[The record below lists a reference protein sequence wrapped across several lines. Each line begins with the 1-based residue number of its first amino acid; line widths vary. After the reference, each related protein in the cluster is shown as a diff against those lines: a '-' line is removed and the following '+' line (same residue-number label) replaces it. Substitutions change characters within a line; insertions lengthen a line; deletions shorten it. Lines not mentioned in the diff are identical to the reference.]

1 MFDFANNGKFVIV
14 DSLLLCYDQVS
25 LPFDHL
31 KCCQTTFQL
40 YIIPKESIKIKKYYG
55 NPMREIETINTCD
68 QI

>member
-25 LPFDHL
+25 LSFDHL

-40 YIIPKESIKIKKYYG
+40 YIIPKESIKIKRHRKSS
-55 NPMREIETINTCD
+55 MET
-68 QI
+68 QWGKQKP

>member
-1 MFDFANNGKFVIV
+1 MFDFANNGKFVII

-40 YIIPKESIKIKKYYG
+40 YIIPKKDIKIKRHRKST
-55 NPMREIETINTCD
+55 MET
-68 QI
+68 QWGK

>member
-25 LPFDHL
+25 LPIDHL

-40 YIIPKESIKIKKYYG
+40 YIIPKESIKIKRHRKST
-55 NPMREIETINTCD
+55 MET
-68 QI
+68 Q